1 LEWGVWEKSGMS
13 IRERDLEYRDGEL
26 VCRGELAWD
35 EGKPG
40 RRPGVLV
47 VHEGGGINEHP
58 KQRAALLAELGYV
71 ALACDMYGGGQ
82 SVSDRARR
90 SELMGELRSD
100 PSKLCRRAQAGLDAL
115 AAQAQVDPGKLGA
128 IGFCF
133 GGMTVL
139 ELARSGAPIA
149 GVVSFH
155 GILDAGRP
163 AEPGGVKARVLVLH
177 GSADPFA
184 PLAKVTAF
192 SEEMERAQANWQ
204 VNIYGGA
211 QHGFTRVDA
220 AQLGMAGVAYHAEAD
235 RRSWQAMQSFFID
248 AFADG
253 Q

>member
-1 LEWGVWEKSGMS
+1 LVWDDAG
-13 IRERDLEYRDGEL
+13 G
-26 VCRGELAWD
+26 
-35 EGKPG
+35 G

-58 KQRAALLAELGYV
+58 KQRAAMLAELGYV

-82 SVSDRARR
+82 FVSDRARR
-90 SELMGELRSD
+90 GQLMGELRSE
-100 PSKLCRRAQAGLDAL
+100 PAKLRRRVQAGLDAL
-115 AAQAQVDPGKLGA
+115 AAEASVDPGKLGA

-155 GILDAGRP
+155 GILDTEQP
-163 AEPGGVKARVLVLH
+163 AEAGAIKARVLVLH

-184 PLAKVTAF
+184 PMAKVAAF
-192 SEEMERAQANWQ
+192 SEEMQRAEANWQ
-204 VNIYGGA
+204 VNVYGGA

-235 RRSWQAMQSFFID
+235 RRSWQAMQSFFVD

-253 Q
+253 R